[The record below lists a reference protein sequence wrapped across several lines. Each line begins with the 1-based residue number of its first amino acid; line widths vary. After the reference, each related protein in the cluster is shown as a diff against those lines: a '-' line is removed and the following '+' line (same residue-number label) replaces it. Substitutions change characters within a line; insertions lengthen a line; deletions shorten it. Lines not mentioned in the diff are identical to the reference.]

1 MSRDTWQLRR
11 PATRIQKIRKSLTL
25 PAASYE
31 CFEDKGSVLVN
42 MDPSGPASGL
52 AMRQSLPAAFNITA
66 ELTLEC
72 WILVS
77 VFSNTI
83 ILGVQT
89 QYELR
94 LTSDGLL
101 RLTLYKGGAQTVIG
115 TTIIPSFQWVHVA
128 ATWDGVTGKLF
139 INGVQEANTLS
150 LTPSIDTGGVSLF
163 LGGNQANYSLIAEAR
178 IWSVALTQDQLNFRR
193 NHPTSFGV
201 TDLDSDLIGYWKC
214 NEGVGA
220 SIIYNKIAAYP
231 LDYDVLSPHAMSA
244 EYPPLI
250 YGASF
255 IVAQTV
261 VTLGRPVS
269 LIFPK
274 VAPTGC
280 TGVLCVSALDDEGEE
295 QRYKLW
301 DLDGVDIAPAPIQY
315 NGQKLNSPFTLEWW
329 NIDGEKTL
337 ETASDLTL
345 SISHCTNPTTS
356 QDTTQIAAA
365 TITMDTTLAEAFPL
379 TFPLTFASQQTY

>member
-31 CFEDKGSVLVN
+31 CFEDKGSLRVN
-42 MDPSGPASGL
+42 IGPPGPL
-52 AMRQSLPAAFNITA
+52 TPVQSTPAAFEITSA
-66 ELTLEC
+66 LTLEA
-72 WILVS
+72 WINVS
-77 VFSNTI
+77 VFSNRI
-83 ILGVQT
+83 ILGISS

-94 LTSDGLL
+94 LTSAGLL

-139 INGVQEANTLS
+139 INGVQETNTLA
-150 LTPSIDTGGVSLF
+150 LTPSLATGAGIPKLF
-163 LGGNQANYSLIAEAR
+163 GDGSWTAYCAEAR
-178 IWSVALTQDQLNFRR
+178 IWDKALTLDEMNFKR
-193 NHPTSFGV
+193 NRPISAAVTS
-201 TDLDSDLIGYWKC
+201 LDDNLVGYWKC
-214 NEGVGA
+214 NEGSGFVV
-220 SIIYNKIAAYP
+220 YNKVTANA
-231 LDYDVLSPHAMSA
+231 LDFTVTSLNSLIDT

-255 IVAQTV
+255 IVAQTE

-301 DLDGVDIAPAPIQY
+301 ELDGVDIAPSPVAY
-315 NGQKLNSPFTLEWW
+315 TGQKLNSPFTLEWW
-329 NIDGEKTL
+329 NIDGSKTL
-337 ETASDLTL
+337 EVASALTL
-345 SISHCTNPTTS
+345 SVSYCTNPTTS